1 MSDTDIIKLE
11 NRIDELITICDQLK
25 NENSVLRE
33 RQNLLVD
40 ERNRL
45 IEKADLARS
54 RVESILTRL
63 RSMEPQL
70 WVAAAWVV
78 YSMSTVEE
86 VIPVTIRI
94 LDKEYQIACSEQE
107 RHALLDSARF
117 LDQKMKEIRNSGKVV
132 GSDRI
137 AIMAALNIAH
147 DLLQCKFHQENDL
160 TVDSGK
166 LQRLQDKVENALLR
180 CKQLEL

>member
-1 MSDTDIIKLE
+1 
-11 NRIDELITICDQLK
+11 
-25 NENSVLRE
+25 
-33 RQNLLVD
+33 
-40 ERNRL
+40 
-45 IEKADLARS
+45 
-54 RVESILTRL
+54 
-63 RSMEPQL
+63 
-70 WVAAAWVV
+70 
-78 YSMSTVEE
+78 MSTVEE

-147 DLLQCKFHQENDL
+147 DLLQCKFHHENNL
-160 TVDSGK
+160 TMDSGK